1 MRRVAITGAGTVNA
15 LAQDVPATQDAMAAG
30 RGAIAPLEIPDQDR
44 LSVRIG
50 AQRRD
55 FDPAAHLTQ
64 RQLSLCDR
72 STAMAIVAARQ
83 AAQQAGLAPGAVQG
97 ARGGVIMGT
106 AGGGLG
112 ASEDAYRAVFERGAA
127 RVHPFT
133 VPRLMANAAAAH
145 ISMEMGLCGPSFTV
159 STACAASNH
168 AIGLG
173 FQMIRSGGADVVF
186 SGGAEAMLTF
196 GGIKAWE
203 GLRVLSGTGCRPFC
217 QTRDGMVMGEG
228 AAVFVLEDMDR
239 ARARGADILAEVR
252 GFGMSSD
259 AQDIV
264 QPDQAGAE
272 AAMRAALSD
281 AGDDLPEIGYVNAH
295 GTGTVAN
302 DRTEAAAIRAVFGSA
317 AARLPVSSTKAMH
330 GHVIG
335 ATGAIELLAVI
346 MALRSGVIAPNAGLV
361 QPDPACAGLDLVT
374 GAARD
379 VPVRAALSNAF
390 AFGGMNAVLV
400 LSRP

>member
-15 LAQDVPATQDAMAAG
+15 LAQDVPATLAALAAG
-30 RGAIAPLEIPDQDR
+30 QGAIAPLDIPDRER

-50 AQRRD
+50 AQVRD
-55 FDPAAHLTQ
+55 FDPAAHLTP

-83 AAQQAGLAPGAVQG
+83 AAQQSGLAPGAIVG

-106 AGGGLG
+106 AGGGHG
-112 ASEDAYRAVFERGAA
+112 ASEEAYRAVFERRAA

-145 ISMEMGLCGPSFTV
+145 VSMEMGLCGPSFTL

-168 AIGLG
+168 ALGLA
-173 FQMIRSGGADVVF
+173 FHMIRAGGADVILA
-186 SGGAEAMLTF
+186 GGSEAMLTF

-228 AAVFVLEDMDR
+228 AAVYVLEEMGR
-239 ARARGADILAEVR
+239 ARARGAEILAEVR

-259 AQDIV
+259 ARDIV
-264 QPDQAGAE
+264 QPDQVGAE

-281 AGDDLPEIGYVNAH
+281 AGGDLPDIGYINAH

-302 DRTEAAAIRAVFGSA
+302 DRTEAAAIRAVFGGEA
-317 AARLPVSSTKAMH
+317 TRLPVSSTKALH
-330 GHVIG
+330 GHAIG

-346 MALRSGVIAPNAGLV
+346 LALRSGVIAPNGGTVL
-361 QPDPACAGLDLVT
+361 PDPACAGLDLVT
-374 GAARD
+374 GAARE